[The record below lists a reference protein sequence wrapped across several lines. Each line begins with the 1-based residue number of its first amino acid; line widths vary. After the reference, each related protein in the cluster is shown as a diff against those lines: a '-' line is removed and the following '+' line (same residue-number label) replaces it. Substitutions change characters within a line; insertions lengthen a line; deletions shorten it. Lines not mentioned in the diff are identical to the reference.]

1 LRVDLIQIP
10 LRSRIETNPVCH
22 TSS

>member
-1 LRVDLIQIP
+1 LRVHLIQIP
-10 LRSRIETNPVCH
+10 LRRRIETNPVCH